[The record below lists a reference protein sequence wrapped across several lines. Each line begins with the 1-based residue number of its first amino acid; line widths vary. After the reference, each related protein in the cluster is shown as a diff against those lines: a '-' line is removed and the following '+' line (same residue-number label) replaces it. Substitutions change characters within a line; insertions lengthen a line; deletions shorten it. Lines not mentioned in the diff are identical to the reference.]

1 MKRNFVKRLFTA
13 VLAASLV
20 ITGVGATDVSAAEKE
35 TVVQT
40 STEEEAAESTESK
53 EADTNLL
60 KAGDMGD
67 DGADLWEEK
76 IWEFSGK
83 TWEATDSINY
93 NASAAYGG
101 TASGMGI
108 YYKAAG
114 TVDLSQGVATLTA
127 GSYTLSGYVKDTN
140 SKTGSVQG
148 YFGTSD
154 NVSTNSC
161 AITDEF
167 KQFSFEFTIEE
178 EQTSYAVG
186 LLVTSEEGAWVCLD
200 SISLVKNQSAEEE
213 KEEAVS
219 NLTSLITACKALSE
233 SDYTADSWSAL
244 QTAITVAEVVAAD
257 AENKTVDEIN
267 EAVTALQEAK
277 DALVDASIVDTGANG
292 IYVKK
297 VEGLGDDF
305 IKGVDVS
312 SYVSLIDSGVKFR
325 DWDGNVI
332 TDQQFFDQLKEAGV
346 NYVRIRVWNDPYDS
360 EGNGYGGGNND
371 LAKAKTIGKWA
382 TEAGMKVL
390 IDFHYSD
397 FWADPDKQQV
407 PKAWA
412 DYTIDEKVKAVSEYT
427 TKSITELRDAGVD
440 VGMVQ
445 VGNETNN
452 GVCGETSWENMCKI
466 FDAGADAVH
475 AIDSSILVAV
485 HFANPEKSGT
495 YATYAKNLSDN
506 EVSYDVF
513 ASSYYPYWHGTL
525 DNLTSVLS
533 NIATTYG
540 KKVMVAETSW
550 ATTLED
556 GDGHENTVRDGNN
569 DTYQAGMDYAFT
581 VQGQAN
587 EVRSVIQ
594 AVRDVG
600 DAGIG
605 VFYWEPAWIPV
616 QVYDSTASD
625 AEAVLA
631 FNKAAW
637 EKYGSGWAAS
647 YAGEYDAK
655 DAGKWYGG
663 SAVDNQA
670 LFDFN
675 GKPLASLN
683 VFKYVDTGATTTKR
697 LDGVTDPDDIE
708 VSYGADIT
716 AALPSE
722 VTVEYNDGTKDTASV
737 SWNSEEIAA
746 ITTYGTYTVHG
757 TISYT
762 DESGNTTTLYPK
774 CKVSV
779 LPENLLQ
786 QGSFEDGADAWTV
799 EGVGAKGVSDET
811 PRTGNQEFHY
821 YIADSAIDFTLTQS
835 ITAAQSGVYSSYLYI
850 QGSADTAVE
859 LTLTNDT
866 QKTSQSDTANCE
878 GWKIWQQPKAE
889 GVAAAAGDRL
899 TVSIHVTGEAAG
911 WGSIDDVYLYRA
923 ESYEQYTITYELN
936 GGTNNASNPACY
948 DETMEVT
955 FKGPTKD
962 GCTFAGWY
970 LDADYKEATT
980 GIAKGSTGAI
990 SVYAKWE
997 ADNVL
1002 VSKVTLNKTKVGL
1015 GKGKTV
1021 TLKAT
1026 VTPEEATNA
1035 DVIWTSSDP
1044 KVAAVDANGKVKALK
1059 FGKAKITAEAADGSG
1074 SKAVCE
1080 VTCGYTITYKL
1091 NKGTNSEKNP
1101 GAYYNEKVT
1110 LKNATRKGYTF
1121 AGWYADKDFK
1131 KKVTAIAKGTK
1142 KNITL
1147 YAKWTKVKVGKAT
1160 LSKVANSSKQS
1171 IKVTIKKEEGAK
1183 GYRIVYSTD
1192 KKFKKNV
1199 ESVWSKKTGATI
1211 KGLETGKTYYVK
1223 VCAYKV
1229 DSQKNKVLGSYS
1241 SVKKVKIKK

>member
-1 MKRNFVKRLFTA
+1 MKRNVVKQLFAAALT
-13 VLAASLV
+13 ASLV
-20 ITGVGATDVSAAEKE
+20 VTGVGATDVSAAEKE

-40 STEEEAAESTESK
+40 ENGEEEATESTESK
-53 EADTNLL
+53 EAGTNLL
-60 KAGDMGD
+60 TNGEFESDASGWTFTLGGETYEPTVKSAGSDQWMSNNTTGYINVWTGSEQEFVMSQEVTD
-67 DGADLWEEK
+67 LSEGTYTATIRVEGESTSSIAADLNFYANDESVAVSTDGYNSWTEYTIEDITVEEAGSVTVK
-76 IWEFSGK
+76 L
-83 TWEATDSINY
+83 
-93 NASAAYGG
+93 
-101 TASGMGI
+101 
-108 YYKAAG
+108 AG
-114 TVDLSQGVATLTA
+114 TIGAEYWMDIDDVTLT
-127 GSYTLSGYVKDTN
+127 
-140 SKTGSVQG
+140 
-148 YFGTSD
+148 
-154 NVSTNSC
+154 
-161 AITDEF
+161 
-167 KQFSFEFTIEE
+167 
-178 EQTSYAVG
+178 
-186 LLVTSEEGAWVCLD
+186 
-200 SISLVKNQSAEEE
+200 KNQSAEEE
-213 KEEAVS
+213 KENAVS
-219 NLTSLITACKALSE
+219 ELNSLITACKALSE

-244 QTAITVAEVVAAD
+244 QTAITTAEAVAAD
-257 AENKTVDEIN
+257 AEDKTVTEIN
-267 EAVTALQEAK
+267 EAVAALQEAK
-277 DALVDASIVDTGANG
+277 DALVDASIVDSGANG

-297 VEGLGDDF
+297 VEGLSDDF

-397 FWADPDKQQV
+397 FWADPDKQQA

-412 DYTIDEKVKAVSEYT
+412 DYTIDEKVTAVSEYT
-427 TKSITELRDAGVD
+427 TESITELRDAGVD

-485 HFANPEKSGT
+485 HFANPENSGT
-495 YATYAKNLSDN
+495 YATYAKNLSDYD
-506 EVSYDVF
+506 VSYDVF

-533 NIATTYG
+533 DVATTYG

-556 GDGHENTVRDGNN
+556 GDGHENTVREGNN

-594 AVRDVG
+594 AVKDVG

-631 FNKAAW
+631 SNKAAW

-708 VSYGADIT
+708 VSYGADIA
-716 AALPSE
+716 AALPTE

-746 ITTYGTYTVHG
+746 IVTYGTYTVHG
-757 TISYT
+757 TTSYT

-786 QGSFEDGADAWTV
+786 QGGFEDGADAWTV
-799 EGVGAKGVSDET
+799 EGVGAKGVSGET
-811 PRTGNQEFHY
+811 PRTGSQEFHY

-835 ITAAQSGVYSSYLYI
+835 VTAAQSGIYSSYLYI
-850 QGSADTAVE
+850 QGSADIAVE

-866 QKTSQSDTANCE
+866 QKTSQSDTADCE

-889 GVAAAAGDRL
+889 GVVATAGDQL

-911 WGSIDDVYLYRA
+911 WGSIDDVYLYQA
-923 ESYEQYTITYELN
+923 ESYEQYAINYELN
-936 GGTNNASNPACY
+936 GGTNNASNPAYY

-955 FKGPTKD
+955 FMEPAKD

-980 GIAKGSTGAI
+980 GIAKGTTGAI
-990 SVYAKWE
+990 TVYAKWE

-1015 GKGKTV
+1015 GKGKTI

-1035 DVIWTSSDP
+1035 NVTWTSSDP

-1160 LSKVANSSKQS
+1160 LSKAANSSKQS
-1171 IKVTIKKEEGAK
+1171 IKVTIKKVAGAK

-1211 KGLETGKTYYVK
+1211 KGLEKGKTYYVK

-1229 DSQKNKVLGSYS
+1229 DSQNNKVLGSYS

>member
-20 ITGVGATDVSAAEKE
+20 LTGVGTTDVSAMEKK

-40 STEEEAAESTESK
+40 ETGDKEAAESTETK
-53 EADTNLL
+53 EAGTNLL
-60 KAGDMGD
+60 TNGEFESNASGWIFTLGGETYEPTLKSAGSDEWMKNNTTGYINVYTD
-67 DGADLWEEK
+67 SEQEFVMSQEVTGLSEGTYTATIRVEGEATSSIAADLKFYANEEAVAVNTDGYNSWTEYT
-76 IWEFSGK
+76 IEDIAVEESG
-83 TWEATDSINY
+83 SI
-93 NASAAYGG
+93 
-101 TASGMGI
+101 TV
-108 YYKAAG
+108 KLAG
-114 TVDLSQGVATLTA
+114 TLGAKYWMDIDDVTLT
-127 GSYTLSGYVKDTN
+127 
-140 SKTGSVQG
+140 
-148 YFGTSD
+148 
-154 NVSTNSC
+154 
-161 AITDEF
+161 
-167 KQFSFEFTIEE
+167 
-178 EQTSYAVG
+178 
-186 LLVTSEEGAWVCLD
+186 
-200 SISLVKNQSAEEE
+200 KNQSAEEE

-244 QTAITVAEVVAAD
+244 QTAITAAEVVAAD

-397 FWADPDKQQV
+397 FWADPDKQQA
-407 PKAWA
+407 PKVWA

-631 FNKAAW
+631 SNKAAW

-746 ITTYGTYTVHG
+746 IVAYGTYTVHG

-786 QGSFEDGADAWTV
+786 QGGFEDGADAWTV

-889 GVAAAAGDRL
+889 GVVATAGDQL

-911 WGSIDDVYLYRA
+911 WGSIDDVYLYQA

-955 FKGPTKD
+955 FKEPTKD

-990 SVYAKWE
+990 TVYAKWVS
-997 ADNVL
+997 DNVP

-1015 GKGKTV
+1015 GKGKTI
-1021 TLKAT
+1021 TLKAA

-1035 DVIWTSSDP
+1035 DVTWTSSNP
-1044 KVAAVDANGKVKALK
+1044 KVATVDANGKVKALK

-1121 AGWYADKDFK
+1121 AGWYADKKFK

-1142 KNITL
+1142 KNVTL
-1147 YAKWTKVKVGKAT
+1147 YAKWTKVSVGKAT
-1160 LSKVANSSKQS
+1160 LSKAANGSKQS
-1171 IKVTIKKEEGAK
+1171 IKVTVKKVEGAK

-1211 KGLETGKTYYVK
+1211 KGLEKGKTYYVK

-1229 DSQKNKVLGSYS
+1229 DSQKNKVFGSYS